1 VHHSHRYRL
10 GLQQLTLTLLSAII
24 LIGAPDLAMAQ
35 ASPFMTGATSL
46 QTNLL
51 AWLTPIAIILVMV
64 LGGLAMANR
73 IAQVSSTY
81 GQGDAHT
88 IVENCGNTLIFRC
101 SASEG
106 GGTARF
112 ASQLIGEREVMH
124 TTVSKSRRSSE
135 LWGSVTRSEHISV
148 EPAVLPS
155 QVEQLPDLT
164 GYLKY
169 ASDPRWQR
177 VRLDAKQA
185 WQQHRRDSPPQPAA
199 DRAIQGREH
208 E

>member
-1 VHHSHRYRL
+1 
-10 GLQQLTLTLLSAII
+10 
-24 LIGAPDLAMAQ
+24 M
-35 ASPFMTGATSL
+35 
-46 QTNLL
+46 
-51 AWLTPIAIILVMV
+51 
-64 LGGLAMANR
+64 AMANR
-73 IAQVSSTY
+73 ISQVSSTY
-81 GQGDAHT
+81 GHGDAHT

-124 TTVSKSRRSSE
+124 TTVSRSRRLSE
-135 LWGSVTRSEHISV
+135 LWGSVTRGEHLSV

-155 QVEQLPDLT
+155 QVEQLPDLE

-177 VRLDAKQA
+177 VRLEAKEA
-185 WQQHRRDSPPQPAA
+185 WQQHRRHSPLLPSANHA
-199 DRAIQGREH
+199 FRGRENDGG
-208 E
+208 